1 MPNGILSSQ
10 GVIFEER
17 KIVARYIGPKAKLS
31 RREGTDLFLKSA
43 RRSLDSK
50 CRLDSKP
57 GQHGLR
63 SGTRLSDYGNQLR
76 EKQKVKRIYGVLE
89 RQFRR
94 YFAEAERRKGNTGD
108 NLMQLLETRLDNVV
122 YRMGFGSTRA
132 ESRQLVSHQAIT
144 VNGKVVNIPSYL
156 VKKDDVVAVREKAKK
171 QTRILEA
178 LSLAEQIG
186 FADWVTV
193 DSKKMEGQLRRVP
206 DRSEFAND
214 VNESLIIELY
224 SR

>member
-1 MPNGILSSQ
+1 M
-10 GVIFEER
+10 
-17 KIVARYIGPKAKLS
+17 ARYIGPKAKLS

-50 CRLDSKP
+50 CKLDVKP

-63 SGTRLSDYGNQLR
+63 SGARMSDYGNQLR
-76 EKQKVKRIYGVLE
+76 EKQKVKRMYGVLE

-132 ESRQLVSHQAIT
+132 EGRQLVSHQAVT

-156 VKKDDVVAVREKAKK
+156 VKTNDVVAIREKAKK
-171 QTRILEA
+171 QARIIEA
-178 LSLAEQIG
+178 LSLAGQIG
-186 FADWVTV
+186 MADWVSV
-193 DSKKMEGQLRRVP
+193 DTQKMEGLFKRVP
-206 DRSEFAND
+206 DRSEFASD

>member
-1 MPNGILSSQ
+1 M
-10 GVIFEER
+10 
-17 KIVARYIGPKAKLS
+17 ARYTGPKAKLS

-50 CRLDSKP
+50 CKLDVKP

-63 SGTRLSDYGNQLR
+63 SGARMSDYGNQLR
-76 EKQKVKRIYGVLE
+76 EKQKVKRMYGVLE

-108 NLMQLLETRLDNVV
+108 NLMQLLEARLDNVA

-132 ESRQLVSHQAIT
+132 ESRQLVNHQAIT
-144 VNGKVVNIPSYL
+144 VNGKVVDIPSYL
-156 VKKDDVVAVREKAKK
+156 VKPNDVVAIREKAKK
-171 QTRILEA
+171 QARIIES

-186 FADWVTV
+186 IADWVSV
-193 DSKKMEGQLRRVP
+193 DSKKMEGLFKRIP

-214 VNESLIIELY
+214 INESLIIELY